1 MDRRTLLQLAAC
13 GLTCATLPSAFA
25 ASARNKSVRPAPLPP
40 GYRAVAERMGV
51 PPLILYGVALQESKM
66 KFGEHALP
74 YPWTLCVRGDAKR
87 YDSYREVVAA
97 LKHYVTSGITN
108 VDCGAM
114 QVNWR
119 WHKERLRTFRQ
130 ALDPYP
136 NLFVGAQILVDQYR
150 VTGDWFKAVG
160 RYHNQV
166 DLARAQRYATQVF
179 SRIPTIPRKGGA
191 HG

>member
-1 MDRRTLLQLAAC
+1 
-13 GLTCATLPSAFA
+13 
-25 ASARNKSVRPAPLPP
+25 
-40 GYRAVAERMGV
+40 MGV

-66 KFGEHALP
+66 KFGAHALP
-74 YPWTLCVRGDAKR
+74 YPWTLCVRGQSKR
-87 YDSYREVVAA
+87 YGSYQEVVLA

-119 WHKERLRTFRQ
+119 WHKERLRSYRQ

-136 NLFVGAQILVDQYR
+136 NLFVGAQILVEQYKA
-150 VTGDWFKAVG
+150 TGDWFTAVG

-166 DLARAQRYATQVF
+166 DLPRARRYATQVF
-179 SRIPTIPRKGGA
+179 SRIPSIPRQGNA
-191 HG
+191 RA